1 MNTSPV
7 KNNKAI
13 RSTLQALAW
22 IAGIACLIYAVS
34 FLVRRSYDIMKTNT
48 REPGYI
54 TCPDVKI
61 ENGKMTPEVLLAF
74 GKVTDPQIS
83 PDGAFILYNV
93 SYTSIRK
100 NRSCANLYICN
111 ADGSGRQQ
119 LTASAHSISN
129 ARWCDGGKK
138 IIYLRDGQIWI
149 AGLWHGKKGWSLRN
163 EDRISDIPAG
173 IREFKLSPDQTR
185 LMYTSTVKSGVN
197 RPSDL
202 YKDLKKSDA
211 IITDDLMYRHWDH
224 WVTELPHTFIADIN
238 VKSPKSKGIRKE
250 NSTDILANEK
260 GLYELPA
267 EPFSGIEQL
276 AWSPDGKTIAY
287 SCKKLEGKEYA
298 FSTDS
303 EIYLYDVASGSCTRI
318 VMGGG
323 YDTCPVWS
331 PDGRKLCWLSME
343 RDGYEADKQR
353 LMVAD
358 IDWKIQVGE
367 EGKRLPMISGIRDLT
382 DGFKYNAAAPVWDS
396 SSEKIYFNALA
407 EGLQGIFVADMTGDG
422 SIERVTGDDL
432 WYDFSSPFHISSGDG
447 VTSLLTSWCS
457 MDFPTEL
464 VAVDITG
471 DSTALRPLTS
481 ENSALLD
488 QLAETVTEARHIRTV
503 DGKDM
508 LTWVIYPPDF
518 DETKVYPSILICLGG
533 PQGTLSQGWSYR
545 WNYRLMASQ
554 GYVVVLPNRRGTT
567 AFGQE
572 WTEQIS
578 GDYCGLNIQDYIS
591 AAKALKAEKY
601 IGKMAACGASYGG
614 YSVYYLCG
622 VHGDVFD
629 AFVAHAGI
637 FNEEHMYMTT
647 EEMWFPNWDNGG
659 LHEYE
664 VTDDFREGRHP
675 TGPEGDGETFGG
687 IRQGGSPWSTLP
699 AARRHYANS
708 PHKFVTAWHTPL
720 LVTHGGM
727 DFRVPVDEGMAA
739 YNAAQMMGVP
749 SELIIFPDENH
760 WILKPQNALLWH
772 REYFKWLDRWCK

>member
-149 AGLWHGKKGWSLRN
+149 AGLRHGKKGWSLRN

-382 DGFKYNAAAPVWDS
+382 DGFKYNAADPVWDS

-447 VTSLLTSWCS
+447 VSR
-457 MDFPTEL
+457 
-464 VAVDITG
+464 G
-471 DSTALRPLTS
+471 HHRR
-481 ENSALLD
+481 
-488 QLAETVTEARHIRTV
+488 QY
-503 DGKDM
+503 G
-508 LTWVIYPPDF
+508 
-518 DETKVYPSILICLGG
+518 
-533 PQGTLSQGWSYR
+533 SQ
-545 WNYRLMASQ
+545 AS
-554 GYVVVLPNRRGTT
+554 
-567 AFGQE
+567 
-572 WTEQIS
+572 
-578 GDYCGLNIQDYIS
+578 
-591 AAKALKAEKY
+591 
-601 IGKMAACGASYGG
+601 
-614 YSVYYLCG
+614 
-622 VHGDVFD
+622 
-629 AFVAHAGI
+629 
-637 FNEEHMYMTT
+637 
-647 EEMWFPNWDNGG
+647 
-659 LHEYE
+659 
-664 VTDDFREGRHP
+664 DFRKFRTSRPAGRNCH
-675 TGPEGDGETFGG
+675 
-687 IRQGGSPWSTLP
+687 RSPPYQDS
-699 AARRHYANS
+699 
-708 PHKFVTAWHTPL
+708 
-720 LVTHGGM
+720 
-727 DFRVPVDEGMAA
+727 
-739 YNAAQMMGVP
+739 
-749 SELIIFPDENH
+749 
-760 WILKPQNALLWH
+760 
-772 REYFKWLDRWCK
+772 